1 MDESRERR
9 SLSKNLLK
17 MKFMQ
22 RTEEAK
28 LRQQLEDEEKREI
41 DEAHWVLDNV
51 EGAKDE
57 YVWSYTF
64 EEAAFKNR
72 NVIEYEPS
80 YVVCEDLVPTGRMSF
95 KRFNPA
101 IEKLFQELTSQK
113 ELAECEARERED
125 TVTAEQMAERYDS
138 LIDTV
143 DKKFAKKRKRR
154 HHADVESLDFHNARP
169 SKKQKARFRKPKED

>member
-57 YVWSYTF
+57 
-64 EEAAFKNR
+64 